1 MDVFKFL
8 EYGWQ
13 NILEWLLRIVVAAIC
28 GAFIGIERSRRFKDA
43 GIRTHCVV
51 SMSAAVFMII
61 SKYAFIDLVGNTDG
75 SRIASQVV
83 TGISFIGAGAI
94 FKNGSLIRGITTA
107 AGIWATSAIGMAIG
121 SGLYVIGV
129 FATIGLLF
137 IQFLMHKFKFGADGT
152 ILYAIEF
159 NVSSPDIFK
168 VSIEEFLNKFDCVI
182 EETKM
187 EKTEISTKFSYV
199 VKINGKKGIDPKEE
213 NIFNDA
219 NVLGFKI
226 KKL

>member
-13 NILEWLLRIVVAAIC
+13 NILEWLLRIAVAAIC

-121 SGLYVIGV
+121 SGLYIIGI

-137 IQFLMHKFKFGADGT
+137 VQFLMHKFKFGADGT

-159 NVSSPDIFK
+159 NVASAEIFK
-168 VSIEEFLNKFDCVI
+168 SSINEFFERNNCLV

-187 EKTEISTKFSYV
+187 EKNEKSTKFSYV
-199 VKINGKKGIDPKEE
+199 VKINSKKEIDTKED
-213 NIFNDA
+213 IFNNT
-219 NVLGFKI
+219 NVIGFRI

>member
-13 NILEWLLRIVVAAIC
+13 NILEWLLRIAVAAIC

-94 FKNGSLIRGITTA
+94 FKNGSLIRGFTTA

-121 SGLYVIGV
+121 
-129 FATIGLLF
+129 
-137 IQFLMHKFKFGADGT
+137 
-152 ILYAIEF
+152 
-159 NVSSPDIFK
+159 
-168 VSIEEFLNKFDCVI
+168 
-182 EETKM
+182 
-187 EKTEISTKFSYV
+187 
-199 VKINGKKGIDPKEE
+199 
-213 NIFNDA
+213 
-219 NVLGFKI
+219 
-226 KKL
+226 

>member
-13 NILEWLLRIVVAAIC
+13 NILEWLLRIAVAAIC

-121 SGLYVIGV
+121 SGLYVIGI

-152 ILYAIEF
+152 ILYSMEF
-159 NVSSPDIFK
+159 NVASAEIFK
-168 VSIEEFLNKFDCVI
+168 SSINEFFERNNCLV

-187 EKTEISTKFSYV
+187 EKNEKSTKFSYV
-199 VKINGKKGIDPKEE
+199 VKINSKKEIDTKED
-213 NIFNDA
+213 IFNNT
-219 NVLGFKI
+219 NVIGFRI